1 VKWKKDYRA
10 RLYSKW
16 LNPVKIQ
23 SEIEMHKQ
31 LIDEKNTLIK
41 RENRI
46 CFSDTFLPY
55 DLLQAMYLVVHL
67 LITFKSLMEK

>member
-23 SEIEMHKQ
+23 SETEMHKQ
-31 LIDEKNTLIK
+31 LIDEKKHVNKTRK
-41 RENRI
+41 
-46 CFSDTFLPY
+46 
-55 DLLQAMYLVVHL
+55 
-67 LITFKSLMEK
+67 